1 MDRTLELEVPDT
13 GAGARLDRW
22 LAKARIT
29 GLSRNRLQRL
39 IEQGRVLVNGR
50 TAKASLKLKA
60 GDRLEVSVPPRRRT
74 RIAPEPQPLK
84 IVFEDDALLVLD
96 KPAGVVVHPGAGV
109 QSGTLVNALLH
120 HAPEI
125 AGVGGEGRPG
135 VVHRLDR
142 DTSGLLVVA
151 KTEAAYLALVE
162 ALREREVKRVYQSIV
177 WGDPGPDEG
186 VIDLPIGR
194 DPRDRKRMAVVR
206 GPSGKPARTRWR
218 VLERYGLATL
228 VEARL
233 ETGRTHQIRVHMSA
247 LKHPVVGDPTYGGRV
262 KKMLSLRQSERS
274 LADALLRLLRRQALH
289 AAELEFAHPDTG
301 ERLRFR
307 SDPPQ
312 DFREALERLRAF
324 SAHPPA

>member
-1 MDRTLELEVPDT
+1 
-13 GAGARLDRW
+13 LDRW
-22 LAKARIT
+22 LARTRDT
-29 GLSRNRLQRL
+29 GLSRNRLQQL
-39 IEQGRVLVNGR
+39 IALGRVLVNGR
-50 TAKASLKLKA
+50 AAKASLKLKA
-60 GDRLEVSVPPRRRT
+60 GDRLEVTVPPRRRT
-74 RIAPEPQPLK
+74 HIAPEAQPL
-84 IVFEDDALLVLD
+84 IIMHEDDDLLVLE
-96 KPAGVVVHPGAGV
+96 KPVGVVVHPGAGV

-125 AGVGGEGRPG
+125 ATVGGEGRPG

-162 ALREREVKRVYQSIV
+162 ALRERQVKRVYHAIV
-177 WGDPGPDEG
+177 WGDPGPSEG

-194 DPRDRKRMAVVR
+194 DPKDRKRMAVIR
-206 GPSGKPARTRWR
+206 GPAGKAARTRWR
-218 VLERYGLATL
+218 VLERYGVATL

-233 ETGRTHQIRVHMSA
+233 ETGRTHQIRVHMNA
-247 LKHPVVGDPTYGGRV
+247 LRYPVVGDPTYGGRV

-289 AAELEFAHPDTG
+289 AAELEFVHPTTG
-301 ERLRFR
+301 ERLRF
-307 SDPPQ
+307 SSEPPQ

-324 SAHPPA
+324 SAPKPA